1 MEFIAGLIIGVLL
14 GMFSWLALAAWL
26 ETQRAWAGS
35 RNDFGGPAATGELDR
50 LHEQPSHG

>member
-1 MEFIAGLIIGVLL
+1 MEFVAGLVIGVLL